1 MEQTKKQTNTKTK
14 KSASTSQKG
23 SAPASQRKKQQRLQ
37 ELVRFAVQALF
48 FVLFPSAYA
57 SAFAGVKYI
66 FTQIGAHQLIGFT
79 PFVAI
84 LVTLCSYTVVFGRFF
99 CGYVCAFG
107 SVNDWIFRV
116 HKAVSRRRGK
126 RPLQIPDKVMENLSV
141 LKYLL
146 LAVIIVLCILQ
157 KFGVTGGWS
166 PWDAFSQIRAGQF
179 SSLEG
184 YLAGCALLGALLIG
198 MFFSERF
205 FCRVFCPMGAVFSLL
220 PVFPWLTVRRDRQQC
235 IAGCK
240 ACEKACPDLVS
251 LPDIGSP
258 DTPGDCFQCHKCVC
272 TCPRSNVT
280 TKVRWIRG
288 DDLWLT
294 MIRALILVGLFIWL
308 GV

>member
-1 MEQTKKQTNTKTK
+1 MEQTKKQIDTKTK
-14 KSASTSQKG
+14 KNI
-23 SAPASQRKKQQRLQ
+23 PASERKKGQKMQG
-37 ELVRFAVQALF
+37 LVRLAVQVLF

-66 FTQIGAHQLIGFT
+66 FTQIGSHQLIEFT

-84 LVTLCSYTVVFGRFF
+84 LVTVCAYTVVFGRFF
-99 CGYVCAFG
+99 CGYACAFG
-107 SVNDWIFRV
+107 SVGDWIFGIHRM
-116 HKAVSRRRGK
+116 VSSRMGK
-126 RPLQIPDKVMENLSV
+126 RPAQIPDGVMNGLSV

-146 LAVIIVLCILQ
+146 LAAIILLCILQ
-157 KFGVTGGWS
+157 KFGLTGGWS

-184 YLAGCALLGALLIG
+184 YVIGCLLLGVLLIG

-205 FCRVFCPMGAVFSLL
+205 FCRVFCPMGAVFTLL
-220 PVFPWLTVRRDRQQC
+220 PVLPWLTVRRDRQQC

-240 ACEKACPDLVS
+240 GCEKACPARVQ
-251 LPDIGSP
+251 LPDMGSP
-258 DTPGDCFQCHKCVC
+258 DTPGDCFQCHKCVFA
-272 TCPRSNVT
+272 CPRGNVT
-280 TKVRWIRG
+280 TKVSWIRG

-294 MIRALILVGLFIWL
+294 MIRALILAGLFLWL